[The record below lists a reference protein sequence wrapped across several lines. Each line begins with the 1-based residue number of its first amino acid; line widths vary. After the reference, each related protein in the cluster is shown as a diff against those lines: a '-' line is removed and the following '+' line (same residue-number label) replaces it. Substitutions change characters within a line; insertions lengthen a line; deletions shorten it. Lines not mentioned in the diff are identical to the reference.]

1 MHRSAPK
8 NLVKLGPRYKGI
20 WVNGPSYLYFIWCIK
35 STNIL
40 LSTSYQGCRRSN
52 KGKVEVVV
60 LKHRL
65 LVFMLLNQ
73 LGSTWLPPTLPPFIT
88 VVSIFSKLEV
98 SLPGLAGCGSLFPL
112 TLRAEGV
119 LRIYSECFTWKVEKK
134 NPFVVREQKYIHT
147 WKIKS
152 GCN

>member
-98 SLPGLAGCGSLFPL
+98 SLPGRWLWLFIPTNSEGWGSAKNLL
-112 TLRAEGV
+112 WV
-119 LRIYSECFTWKVEKK
+119 LYLKSRKK